1 MPYVVGIAGG
11 TGSGKSTLAEKM
23 LESFGGEALLIRHDN
38 YYRDQAHMTPEER
51 ARQNYDHPSA
61 FEDSLLVE
69 HLQSLCRGETVLGPL
84 YDFSAHTRR
93 SDGVILKPC
102 HVIVVEG
109 ILALHNPQLRQLYD
123 LKVFVD
129 TDADIR
135 ILRRMTRDIVERG
148 RSLDSVVQQYLM
160 TVRPMHEQFVE
171 PSKRHAD
178 IIVPEGGLNT
188 AAVALLAAQMRQALQ
203 QGTHYR

>member
-1 MPYVVGIAGG
+1 MSYVVGIAGG

-23 LESFGGEALLIRHDN
+23 LESFAGEALLIRHDN
-38 YYRDQAHMTPEER
+38 YYRDQAHMSPGER
-51 ARQNYDHPSA
+51 ARQNYDHPLA
-61 FEDSLLVE
+61 FEDSLLVD
-69 HLQSLCRGETVLGPL
+69 HLHRLCRGEQVVGPL
-84 YDFSAHTRR
+84 YDFASHTRHR
-93 SDGVILKPC
+93 HGVLLTPC

-109 ILALHNPQLRQLYD
+109 ILALHSPELRQLYD

-129 TDADIR
+129 TEADIR

-148 RSLDSVVQQYLM
+148 RSLESVVQQYLM

-188 AAVALLAAQMRQALQ
+188 AAVALLAAQMRHALQ
-203 QGTHYR
+203 QGTHHR